1 MPPVSYKVLF
11 CAKQGAQCGSLGAKT
26 TYRKLRPPI

>member
-11 CAKQGAQCGSLGAKT
+11 CAKQGAQRGSLGA
-26 TYRKLRPPI
+26 